1 MGSFQKRL
9 IIPQLSSVRLCKE
22 DLTVTKVNLS
32 FSADVNQKPFSRSVK
47 DFGNIIIIIKKI
59 RYEDGK
65 YLPQE
70 GPPWRMQELTEVFI
84 WIEVDRK
91 KNHNGRQ
98 KSLGVLSDWAID
110 WFPLHDYEQENTRK
124 I

>member
-1 MGSFQKRL
+1 M
-9 IIPQLSSVRLCKE
+9 
-22 DLTVTKVNLS
+22 
-32 FSADVNQKPFSRSVK
+32 K

-70 GPPWRMQELTEVFI
+70 GPPWREQELTKVFI
-84 WIEVDRK
+84 WIEVSVGK

-98 KSLGVLSDWAID
+98 KSSGVLSKKKNLRITDFSSFL
-110 WFPLHDYEQENTRK
+110 WFPLHDYEQEITRK